1 MITTN
6 VHEVISVSVE
16 DKLHATFVTKDINI
30 KMANGET
37 YRVTLFSK
45 EKLEIKDGNA

>member
-1 MITTN
+1 MIMTN
-6 VHEVISVSVE
+6 IFEVISVSVE
-16 DKLHATFVTKDINI
+16 DRTHATFVAKDINI

-37 YRVTLFSK
+37 YHVTLFSK